1 MILICNEDV
10 DFKDDRLEIEIE
22 KVVMELELREFI

>member
-10 DFKDDRLEIEIE
+10 DFKYDRLEIEIE